1 MTLELLISEH
11 TIKQRLHEIAK
22 TLRADYFGEEVTF
35 VIVMKGA
42 LLVAA
47 DLMRAVDFP
56 VIVEAVTA
64 TSYGLKGTERGELV
78 VNGIQNIETENKHVL
93 IIDDV
98 FDSGYTLSHII
109 SAFKEKRCKSV
120 KSLVLLAKQKARSM
134 NYVPD
139 YSLFEI
145 GPAFVVGYG
154 MDFKE
159 LYRNL
164 PGIFLLS

>member
-1 MTLELLISEH
+1 MTLELLISEQA
-11 TIKQRLHEIAK
+11 IKQRLQEIGKELHE
-22 TLRADYFGEEVTF
+22 DYAGEEVTF
-35 VIVMKGA
+35 VIVLKGA
-42 LLVAA
+42 LCVAV
-47 DLMRAVDFP
+47 DLMRVVNFP

-78 VNGIQNIETENKHVL
+78 VNGVENVETEGRHVL

-98 FDSGYTLSHII
+98 FDSGYTLSHIV

-120 KSLVLLAKQKARSM
+120 KSLVLLAKKKERSM
-134 NYVPD
+134 DYVPD

-145 GPAFVVGYG
+145 GPDFVVGYG

-164 PGIFLLS
+164 PGIFLLT